1 MKLTC
6 RWVFKLK
13 RKADG
18 SVDRYKARL
27 VAKGYSQCPGLEFSQ
42 VFAPTAKWA
51 ALRAILAITALED
64 LELHSLDI
72 STAFLNGEMDHGV
85 YMEQPEGFEEYYGAG
100 FVLKL
105 VRAIYGL
112 KQAGRQWHKKLDS
125 VLTAMSFD
133 MVKCDHSIWVYRK
146 GDIRIIIPVYID
158 DMTVASKTTAQYL
171 WVKEEL
177 EKHFKLRDLGPTSFL
192 LGVHIERDRSKR
204 LLSISQRQYIVDIL
218 ERFELSNLSEVST
231 PLPEGHKLSKSM
243 APKDAEEIAAMQ
255 DIPYRQLVGALM
267 YLAVATCS
275 DIAYAVGV
283 LARFGANPGLAHWK
297 ACKHL
302 CCYLQGTK
310 DMKLTYGPDA
320 NSSELFTMF
329 SDADHGGEEDS
340 RRSTSGMVVKM
351 GTGAVSWASHLQ
363 SVVTLSTTEAEYI
376 SACSAGQEIIWLRNL
391 FTEFGYKFNV
401 PSTLY
406 VDNQSALAIA
416 KNPEHHGRMKHL
428 DLRHYWLRDVVEAGV
443 IDMRYLPTALM
454 PADIMTKALGHLK
467 VADMRCMLGVGK

>member
-1 MKLTC
+1 M
-6 RWVFKLK
+6 
-13 RKADG
+13 
-18 SVDRYKARL
+18 
-27 VAKGYSQCPGLEFSQ
+27 
-42 VFAPTAKWA
+42 
-51 ALRAILAITALED
+51 
-64 LELHSLDI
+64 
-72 STAFLNGEMDHGV
+72 
-85 YMEQPEGFEEYYGAG
+85 GFN
-100 FVLKL
+100 
-105 VRAIYGL
+105 
-112 KQAGRQWHKKLDS
+112 
-125 VLTAMSFD
+125 

-146 GDIRIIIPVYID
+146 GDIRIIIPVYVD

-171 WVKEEL
+171 WVKGEL
-177 EKHFKLRDLGPTSFL
+177 EKHFKLRDLGSTSFL

-218 ERFELSNLSEVST
+218 DRFELSNLSEVST

-243 APKDAEEIAAMQ
+243 APKNAEETASMR

-267 YLAVATCS
+267 YLAVATRP
-275 DIAYAVGV
+275 DIAYVVGV
-283 LARFGANPGLAHWK
+283 LARFGANPGPAHWK

-302 CCYLQGTK
+302 CRYLQGTK

-320 NSSELFTMF
+320 NSSELFTTF

-351 GTGAVSWASHLQ
+351 GTGAVSWASRLQ

-391 FTEFGYKFNV
+391 FTEFGYKFNA

-443 IDMRYLPTALM
+443 IDVRYLPTAQM
-454 PADIMTKALGHLK
+454 PADIMTKALGRLK
-467 VADMRCMLGVGK
+467 VADMCCMLGVGK